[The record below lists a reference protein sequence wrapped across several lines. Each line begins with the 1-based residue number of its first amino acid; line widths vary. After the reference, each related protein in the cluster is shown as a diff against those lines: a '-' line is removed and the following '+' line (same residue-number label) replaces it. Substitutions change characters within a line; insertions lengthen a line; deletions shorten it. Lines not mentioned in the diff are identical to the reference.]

1 MGEEKVLYSVKMRS
15 SLGGAHGVGGQHISG
30 AERIVTKNS
39 VEQEMIS
46 MLHRAWEH
54 DRGAADFIQ
63 FKVEAVRHEGITCCP
78 LLPLYQIDTAT
89 KEEGRAAAKKELL
102 RSGVSETAIG
112 KGFALLE
119 SLTDSMRGAAV
130 VDAETGERLD
140 GLGMRGVRCSC
151 MDCEDTCA
159 YEAQMGAKGLGGE
172 HPREAL
178 ILASK
183 VAAAPGTVAE
193 LCWSDDP
200 FYVTG
205 YVGLPKFGYGRITV
219 MKEKGDPIG
228 GRVFFVKHGTDMD
241 RYVEYMQHQT
251 VLVRV
256 K

>member
-1 MGEEKVLYSVKMRS
+1 M
-15 SLGGAHGVGGQHISG
+15 
-30 AERIVTKNS
+30 T
-39 VEQEMIS
+39 
-46 MLHRAWEH
+46 
-54 DRGAADFIQ
+54 AADFIQ

-205 YVGLPKFGYGRITV
+205 YVGSPKFGYGRITV

-241 RYVEYMQHQT
+241 RYVGYMQHQT